1 MADARDRPH
10 AAPAESHVSHVA
22 VDAPQGPPPRVSRK
36 RVRSAIFGIG
46 AAALILAGFGI
57 ATRVHSRNTLKND
70 AQKTAAP
77 IVSVF
82 EPERGAPMQEFLLP
96 GTAQAFTD
104 APIYA
109 RTTGYMKKWYADI
122 GARVRKGQLLAEIDS
137 PEIEQQLQQAKADL
151 GSAEANERLAKLTG
165 DRYSE
170 LAKTDSVSKQEV
182 DNASGGLAARHA
194 ATESARANVRRLQQM
209 VGFERIE
216 APFDGVITARN
227 ANVGQLVDA
236 GTGGGPGRE
245 LFHIATLDRLRVF
258 IGVPQTGSAAA
269 MPGLPVEVDVAERPG
284 VRLPGK
290 IVRNSNAIDPATRT
304 MLVEID
310 LENRD
315 GAILPGAAVQVHLKL
330 AGGAPTLLLPV
341 SALMFRSEGPR
352 VATVVSGNRA
362 SLVPVTIGRDYGNKV
377 EVTSGLKPGAA
388 VIDGP
393 PDSLIEGQQ
402 VQVMRRPPSTP
413 HS

>member
-1 MADARDRPH
+1 MADAPDRPL
-10 AAPAESHVSHVA
+10 AGPAGSHVT
-22 VDAPQGPPPRVSRK
+22 VDAPTAPPARVSPRRAK
-36 RVRSAIFGIG
+36 GAIVGIA

-57 ATRVHSRNTLKND
+57 ATRVQSRNSLQKD
-70 AQKTAAP
+70 AQKSAAP

-82 EPERGAPMQEFLLP
+82 EPESGAPMQELLLP

-137 PEIEQQLQQAKADL
+137 PEIEQQLQQAKAEL
-151 GSAEANERLAKLTG
+151 ASAEANERLAKITG
-165 DRYSE
+165 DRYTE
-170 LAKTDSVSKQEV
+170 LAKTDSVSKQEA
-182 DNASGGLAARHA
+182 DNAAGGLAARHA

-227 ANVGQLVDA
+227 ANIGQLVDA

-269 MPGLPVEVDVAERPG
+269 TPGLPVEVDVAERPG
-284 VRLPGK
+284 VKLPGK

-315 GAILPGAAVQVHLKL
+315 GAILPGASVQVHLKL

-341 SALMFRSEGPR
+341 SALMFRAEGPR
-352 VATVVSGNRA
+352 VATIVHGNRA
-362 SLVPVTIGRDYGNKV
+362 ALIPVTIGRDFGNKV
-377 EVTSGLKPGAA
+377 EVTSGLRPGTE

-402 VQVMRRPPSTP
+402 LQVTRRTPSTP
-413 HS
+413 HP

>member
-1 MADARDRPH
+1 MADARERPV
-10 AAPAESHVSHVA
+10 AAPAPDHVTLDVP
-22 VDAPQGPPPRVSRK
+22 DGPPPRVSPR
-36 RVRSAIFGIG
+36 RARGAILAIG
-46 AAALILAGFGI
+46 AAALIVAGFGI
-57 ATRVHSRNTLKND
+57 ATRVHSRNTLEDDTK
-70 AQKTAAP
+70 KTAAP

-82 EPERGAPMQEFLLP
+82 EPERGAPLQEFLLP

-109 RTTGYMKKWYADI
+109 RTNGYLKKWYADI

-151 GSAEANERLAKLTG
+151 ASAEANEQLARVTG

-170 LAKTDSVSKQEV
+170 LAKTDSVSKQEA
-182 DNASGGLAARHA
+182 DNAAGSLAARHA
-194 ATESARANVRRLQQM
+194 ATESSRANVRRLQQM
-209 VGFERIE
+209 VGFEKIE

-227 ANVGQLVDA
+227 ANIGQLVDA
-236 GTGGGPGRE
+236 GSGGSGRE

-258 IGVPQTGSAAA
+258 VGVPQTGSAAA
-269 MPGLPVEVDVAERPG
+269 TPGLPVDVDLAERPG

-315 GAILPGAAVQVHLKL
+315 GTILPGASVQVHLKL

-352 VATVVSGNRA
+352 VATVVQGNRA
-362 SLVPVTIGRDYGNKV
+362 ALIPVTIGRDYGNRV
-377 EVTSGLKPGAA
+377 EVTSGLAPGAL
-388 VIDGP
+388 VIDSP
-393 PDSLIEGQQ
+393 PDSLIDGTVLQ
-402 VQVMRRPPSTP
+402 VSRPDSRKAVGRRR
-413 HS
+413 

>member
-1 MADARDRPH
+1 MADAREGPI
-10 AAPAESHVSHVA
+10 AAPAPDHVA
-22 VDAPQGPPPRVSRK
+22 LEGPPPRVSPSRA
-36 RVRSAIFGIG
+36 RGAIVAIG

-57 ATRVHSRNTLKND
+57 ATRVHSRNTLEAD
-70 AQKTAAP
+70 AKKTAAP

-82 EPERGAPMQEFLLP
+82 EPERGAPTQEFLLP

-109 RTTGYMKKWYADI
+109 RTNGYLKKWHADI
-122 GARVRKGQLLAEIDS
+122 GARVRKGQILAEIDS

-151 GSAEANERLAKLTG
+151 ATAEANERLAKVTG

-170 LAKTDSVSKQEV
+170 LAKSDSVSKQEA
-182 DNASGGLAARHA
+182 DNAAGGLAARHA
-194 ATESARANVRRLQQM
+194 ATESSRANVRRLQQM
-209 VGFERIE
+209 VGFEKIE

-236 GTGGGPGRE
+236 GSGGSGRE

-258 IGVPQTGSAAA
+258 VGVPQTGSAAA
-269 MPGLPVEVDVAERPG
+269 TPGLPVEVDLAERPG

-315 GAILPGAAVQVHLKL
+315 GTILPGASVQVHLKL

-352 VATVVSGNRA
+352 VATVVQGNRA
-362 SLVPVTIGRDYGNKV
+362 ALIPVTIGRDYGNRL
-377 EVTSGLKPGAA
+377 EVTSGLSPGAL
-388 VIDGP
+388 VIDSP
-393 PDSLIEGQQ
+393 PDSLIDGTV
-402 VQVMRRPPSTP
+402 VQSSRAAPDSRKAAGERR
-413 HS
+413 

>member
-1 MADARDRPH
+1 MADPRDRPVAAS
-10 AAPAESHVSHVA
+10 AAPHITL
-22 VDAPQGPPPRVSRK
+22 DAPAGPPPRVSPR
-36 RVRSAIFGIG
+36 RAGGALFGIG
-46 AAALILAGFGI
+46 AAAVILAGFGI
-57 ATRVHSRNTLKND
+57 ATRVHSRNSLKED
-70 AQKTAAP
+70 ALKTAAP

-82 EPERGAPMQEFLLP
+82 EPERGAPMREFLLP

-109 RTTGYMKKWYADI
+109 RTTGYMKKWYADL

-137 PEIEQQLQQAKADL
+137 PEIEQQLQQAKAEL
-151 GSAEANERLAKLTG
+151 ASAEANERLAKITG

-170 LAKTDSVSKQEV
+170 LAKTDSVSKQEA
-182 DNASGGLAARHA
+182 DNAAGGLAARHA
-194 ATESARANVRRLQQM
+194 TTESARANVRRLQQM

-258 IGVPQTGSAAA
+258 IGVPQAGSAAA
-269 MPGLPVEVDVAERPG
+269 TPGLPVEVDVAERPG
-284 VRLPGK
+284 VTVPGK
-290 IVRNSNAIDPATRT
+290 IIRNSNAIDPATRT

-315 GAILPGAAVQVHLKL
+315 GAILPGASVQVHLKL

-341 SALMFRSEGPR
+341 SALLFRAEGPR
-352 VATVVSGNRA
+352 VATIVHGNRA
-362 SLVPVTIGRDYGNKV
+362 ALIPVTIGRDFGNKV
-377 EVTSGLKPGAA
+377 EVTSGLPPGTA

-402 VQVMRRPPSTP
+402 VQVIRRAPSPPHP
-413 HS
+413 